1 MNHEEQPKKK
11 RFKLFDTQREGRG
24 VTKEEADL
32 PPGFKKFFILYRR
45 DFMRLLPVNAFMVFG
60 NFPVF
65 FLLIALSGLV
75 SLDFVKATATE
86 FSVFSGLLE
95 HQLMQ
100 NQGAWD
106 APLLAL
112 NGILATP
119 SQSSSF
125 TPLAYVFLGIGC
137 LTFFTFG
144 LVNVGTTYLMRNMIK
159 GDPVFVWSDF
169 FYAVK
174 RNFKQG
180 FFFGM
185 LDLLLLLLIPFN
197 VMVLS
202 QGSGFFNGV
211 LFWLN
216 LVIGF
221 LYLLMRC
228 FIYLQMITFDLS
240 IRKLLK
246 NSLIFSFIGIKRLIP
261 AILGNLVLIGFNI
274 FLAFTGPFLSLAAVL
289 PILFLFANCAYMTTY
304 AAYFKIKEVMIDPY
318 VKENETTEGD
328 PAET

>member
-24 VTKEEADL
+24 VSKEEANL

-86 FSVFSGLLE
+86 FPVFSGIFAQE
-95 HQLMQ
+95 
-100 NQGAWD
+100 AIS

-112 NGILATP
+112 NGIIAAP
-119 SQSSSF
+119 SQSSAF
-125 TPLAYVFLGIGC
+125 TPLAYVFLGIG
-137 LTFFTFG
+137 LLMFFTFG

-180 FFFGM
+180 FFYGM
-185 LDLLLLLLIPFN
+185 LDLLLLMLIPFN

-240 IRKLLK
+240 VRKLLK
-246 NSLIFSFIGIKRLIP
+246 NSLIFAFIGFKRLLP

-274 FLAFTGPFLSLAAVL
+274 FLAFTGPLLSLAAIL

-318 VKENETTEGD
+318 VED
-328 PAET
+328 SDAEEASAEA